1 MEHDPHMERSK
12 LVEVIQNFVNAQ
24 SLRTH
29 RSPTCTRCGQAMRF
43 LEMTAWLYGSDS
55 GWALSLPACICDREP
70 VNGTSATSNAYPER
84 TSFMEFQIESVTSR
98 EC

>member
-1 MEHDPHMERSK
+1 MEHDPQMERSE
-12 LVEVIQNFVNAQ
+12 LVEVIQDFVNAQ

-43 LEMTAWLYGSDS
+43 LEVTAWLYGSDS
-55 GWALSLPACICDREP
+55 GWTLSLPAYVCDREP
-70 VNGTSATSNAYPER
+70 VNGSNATSN
-84 TSFMEFQIESVTSR
+84 TSAECASLVDFQTESVTSR